1 MKKVLAIVVAL
12 AMVMALAVPT
22 FALEGSIEA
31 KLASAN
37 NSDWGEVVS
46 DTQTIDHPGEYTFKI
61 DGFSYPNTAIT
72 TLYLKDDAVWAVED
86 PSAISGFTLTV
97 KSIKVNGTEV
107 EVSEGYPT
115 TLNEKGQFDFAFYNT
130 WIDNGNFI
138 TLPDGDIT
146 SFEVTVEIV
155 DADAAAA
162 EEPAAEEPAAEEPV
176 AEEPA
181 AEEPAAEEPEAPAAD
196 DASAPV
202 EDGTAADNNTVAP
215 STGLV
220 FAVIPAVVALA
231 AAAVSKKH

>member
-12 AMVMALAVPT
+12 AMVMALAVPA
-22 FALEGSIEA
+22 FALEGSQDLVLVTQEQG
-31 KLASAN
+31 SWQ
-37 NSDWGEVVS
+37 SFVS
-46 DTQTIDHPGEYTFKI
+46 DRVTVNAAGEYTFTLSGMSF
-61 DGFSYPNTAIT
+61 DGANMTV
-72 TLYLKDDAVWAVED
+72 LYIKDADAV
-86 PSAISGFTLTV
+86 
-97 KSIKVNGTEV
+97 EV
-107 EVSEGYPT
+107 EQGGGTYEGTNNLTGATILTKSVKINGEEVALTEGYRT
-115 TLNEKGQFDFAFYNT
+115 GTADSGL
-130 WIDNGNFI
+130 IDICWFNI
-138 TLPDGDIT
+138 WDT
-146 SFEVTVEIV
+146 SFMDAPSGTVTDIEVTVEVV

-162 EEPAAEEPAAEEPV
+162 EEPAAEEPA

-231 AAAVSKKH
+231 AVAVSKKH